1 MLQNIA
7 ILMGFVFLSLI
18 LPQFSYA
25 QDIAKGARYF
35 KENCAICHGQDA
47 LGIERKL
54 TPRLA
59 GQRAYYSLEQMKRFR
74 SGKRPAVEMKPTYDA
89 MNQQEMKDVAAFLE
103 KMP

>member
-1 MLQNIA
+1 MLKNIA
-7 ILMGFVFLSLI
+7 VLVVLIVLSLT
-18 LPQFSYA
+18 LPPFSYA

-35 KENCAICHGQDA
+35 KDNCAICHGQDA

>member
-1 MLQNIA
+1 MIIKNIVTWLA
-7 ILMGFVFLSLI
+7 ISLTLTLS
-18 LPQFSYA
+18 FHSYG
-25 QDIAKGARYF
+25 QDIAKGARYY

-59 GQRAYYSLEQMKRFR
+59 GQKGYYLLDQLNRFK
-74 SGKRPAVEMKPTYDA
+74 SGKRPAVEMKATYDA
-89 MNQQEMKDVAAFLE
+89 MNKQEMKDVAAFLE

>member
-1 MLQNIA
+1 MLKNIA
-7 ILMGFVFLSLI
+7 VVVVLVVLYLT
-18 LPQFSYA
+18 LPPLSYA

-59 GQRAYYSLEQMKRFR
+59 GQRAYYSLDQMKRFR